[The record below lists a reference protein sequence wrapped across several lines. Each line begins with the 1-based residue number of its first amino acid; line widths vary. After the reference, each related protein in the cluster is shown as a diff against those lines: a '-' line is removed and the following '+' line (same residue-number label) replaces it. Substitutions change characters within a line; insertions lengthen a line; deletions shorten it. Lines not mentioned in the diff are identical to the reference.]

1 MSLCEGLIALN
12 CPNLLGNFTFC
23 NYIFGLWL
31 LLYSPHTLLIKSVF
45 MKLKKNQVEQ
55 RLNRR
60 SEMKTISTAPL
71 IQL

>member
-1 MSLCEGLIALN
+1 MSLCESLIALN
-12 CPNLLGNFTFC
+12 CLNLQGNFTLC
-23 NYIFGLWL
+23 NDIFGLWL
-31 LLYSPHTLLIKSVF
+31 FLYSPQPLLIKSVF
-45 MKLKKNQVEQ
+45 MKLKKNQVQQ